1 MQVAEL
7 PRLHR
12 GPLATGRP
20 EIGVSLVLVAA
31 ALVVVGCRRAFRV
44 DAEQELDELGERVE
58 VEELWL
64 RIGIQSIYHTHCH
77 ENIKQSELGNLH
89 VD

>member
-20 EIGVSLVLVAA
+20 EIGVPMVLVIAF
-31 ALVVVGCRRAFRV
+31 VVVGCRALRV

-58 VEELWL
+58 VEEL
-64 RIGIQSIYHTHCH
+64 
-77 ENIKQSELGNLH
+77 
-89 VD
+89 

>member
-20 EIGVSLVLVAA
+20 EIGVPMVLVDF
-31 ALVVVGCRRAFRV
+31 VVVGRRALRV
-44 DAEQELDELGERVE
+44 DAEQELDELGEGVE
-58 VEELWL
+58 VEEL
-64 RIGIQSIYHTHCH
+64 
-77 ENIKQSELGNLH
+77 
-89 VD
+89 